1 VIRWRKHNQM
11 LQWTLAQAAT
21 TEILFHPGSDNWAS
35 RGVCNARERCDSTFA
50 VREGV
55 LQCVIERPDYVTHP
69 NWIVEADVSPQ
80 KEVNE
85 FDGQPALGPEGT
97 QDLG

>member
-1 VIRWRKHNQM
+1 M

-21 TEILFHPGSDNWAS
+21 AEILFHPGSDNWAS

-69 NWIVEADVSPQ
+69 NWIVEADCRASSVCLRAVMSNVVPM
-80 KEVNE
+80 
-85 FDGQPALGPEGT
+85 
-97 QDLG
+97 